1 MATAVPY
8 KDKDGRIVSYQ
19 IQVFRGRDNSGKKL
33 KPYTTSWKVPETYKS
48 EKAIKKA
55 LEKAMGEFEA
65 QCKAGRVSADT
76 STLSEYCRR
85 YIELKSGNKKK
96 SVAFYESLMDR
107 IDTEIGFI
115 RLDKLKPKHLDDFYI
130 KLQKPE
136 SRKDA
141 KAVAKDQLLA
151 ERNRQKL
158 TNKALA
164 EAAGI
169 CPNTVTLAI
178 KKHNLNI
185 ETARKLSAVL
195 GKELSDLFDIVSP
208 GGENGLSA
216 KTIHHY
222 HTFLHSVLEMA
233 RTKEQL
239 ASNAASAATAP
250 TVIHKEAEFF
260 EINEIIQIRQ
270 ALEKYPMK
278 YRVMIC
284 LLADTGIRRGE
295 LFGIRWSAISF
306 ERNEILINRNIQ
318 RVKNLGLFAD
328 TPKGRRSRTIHIS
341 DEMASLLKAYKN
353 YQENELAY
361 IENPAYNKEGYL
373 FIQENGTVMDPNS
386 LNIWTKK
393 FETAEG
399 LPHIYPHKFRHS
411 QASILLYSGIDIVT
425 VAARLGHNQTST
437 TTDIYGHVLQKAD
450 QHASDMIAQAL
461 YGR

>member
-8 KDKDGRIVSYQ
+8 TDKDGRIVSYQ
-19 IQVFRGRDNSGKKL
+19 IQVFRGRDSSGKKL
-33 KPYTTSWKVPETYKS
+33 KPYLESWKVPETYKS

-55 LEKAMGEFEA
+55 LEKEMGAFEA
-65 QCKAGRVSADT
+65 RCKEGKVSIEA
-76 STLSEYCRR
+76 STLSECCWR

-96 SVAFYESLMDR
+96 SIAFYESLMPR
-107 IDTEIGFI
+107 IEAEIGFI
-115 RLDKLKPKHLDDFYI
+115 RWDKLKPKHLDDFYI

-141 KAVAKDQLLA
+141 KAIAKDQLLT
-151 ERNRQKL
+151 ERNHQKL
-158 TNKALA
+158 TSKALA

-169 CPNTVTLAI
+169 CSNTVTLAL
-178 KKHNLNI
+178 KKHKVNI
-185 ETARKLSAVL
+185 ETAQKLSTAL
-195 GKELSDLFDIVSP
+195 NKDLSELFDIVSP

-216 KTIHHY
+216 KTVHHY

-233 RTKEQL
+233 RKKENL
-239 ASNAASAATAP
+239 AFNPASAATAP
-250 TVIHKEAEFF
+250 TVTHKEAEFF
-260 EINEIIQIRQ
+260 EIDEIIQIRR

-306 ERNEILINRNIQ
+306 ERNEILINRNVQ
-318 RVKNLGLFAD
+318 RVKGLGLFAD

-341 DEMASLLKAYKN
+341 EEMASLLLEYKAY
-353 YQENELAY
+353 QEKELAY
-361 IENPAYNKEGYL
+361 IEIPQYNKEGYL
-373 FIQENGTVMDPNS
+373 FIQENGNVMDPNS

-411 QASILLYSGIDIVT
+411 QASILLYSGIDLVT

-461 YGR
+461 YGK

>member
-19 IQVFRGRDNSGKKL
+19 IQVFRGRDASGKKL
-33 KPYTTSWKVPETYKS
+33 KPYTESWKVPETYKS

-55 LEKAMGEFEA
+55 LEKEMGAFEA
-65 QCKAGRVSADT
+65 KCKEGRVSAEN

-96 SVAFYESLMDR
+96 SVAFYNSLLPR
-107 IDTEIGFI
+107 IDAEIGSI

-141 KAVAKDQLLA
+141 KAVARDQLLA

-169 CPNTVTLAI
+169 CTNTVTLALN
-178 KKHNLNI
+178 KHHLNI
-185 ETARKLSAVL
+185 ETARKLSSAL
-195 GKELSDLFDIVSP
+195 GKDLPELFDIISP

-222 HTFLHSVLEMA
+222 HAFLHSVLEMA
-233 RTKEQL
+233 RTKENL
-239 ASNAASAATAP
+239 AFNAASAATPPA
-250 TVIHKEAEFF
+250 IAHKEAEFF
-260 EINEIIQIRQ
+260 EIEEIVQIRQ
-270 ALEKYPMK
+270 ALERYPMK

-295 LFGIRWSAISF
+295 LFGIRWSVISF

-341 DEMASLLKAYKN
+341 DEMASLLQEYKAY
-353 YQENELAY
+353 QEKELEY
-361 IENPAYNKEGYL
+361 IEIPDYNKEGYL

-399 LPHIYPHKFRHS
+399 LPHVYPHKFRHS
-411 QASILLYSGIDIVT
+411 QACILLYSGIDVVT

-450 QHASDMIAQAL
+450 RHASDMIAQAL
-461 YGR
+461 YGK